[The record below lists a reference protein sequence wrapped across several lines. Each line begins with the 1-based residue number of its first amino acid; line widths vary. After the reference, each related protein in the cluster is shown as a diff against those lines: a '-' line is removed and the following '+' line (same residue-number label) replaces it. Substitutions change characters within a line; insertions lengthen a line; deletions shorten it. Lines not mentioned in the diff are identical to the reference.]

1 MGKKPLASSL
11 SEAFHSFLFL
21 RLPLPLNKQNPPTPL
36 LLGSIS
42 KLPEPTIRTLR
53 IKRLRPRERS
63 PPGGGIS
70 FGNWRGVRGSPWARH
85 LLPCGRTPASGLITR
100 QDLLIFRSCPSQT
113 TGAGSG
119 TTSFTL
125 SVGSP
130 SLWVYESG
138 HVPTL
143 SSGNLIREEV
153 INLIF
158 KKPGCCKWKS
168 KFIPKIKWGNSCSL

>member
-1 MGKKPLASSL
+1 MSPSSL
-11 SEAFHSFLFL
+11 KQTEPTNPAPSGLHLKAPGAHHSDPQDKTAETQRTLSRVVEFHSAMAA
-21 RLPLPLNKQNPPTPL
+21 
-36 LLGSIS
+36 
-42 KLPEPTIRTLR
+42 EA
-53 IKRLRPRERS
+53 
-63 PPGGGIS
+63 
-70 FGNWRGVRGSPWARH
+70 WRGVRGSPWARH
-85 LLPCGRTPASGLITR
+85 LLPRGRTPASGLITW

-130 SLWVYESG
+130 SLWVYEPR

-143 SSGNLIREEV
+143 SSGNPIREEV